1 MSRTYK
7 ATGINLKSMPMG
19 EADRLLTI
27 LTREFGL
34 IRAVAMGS
42 RKHNSSLGGRSGLFV
57 VNELLI
63 AKGRS
68 LDKVTQAETL
78 ESYPGLSQDLK
89 KLTASQYLAELSLCQ
104 ALSEQPQEELF
115 YLLNEHLKRLE
126 RSSASRVLSHLTH
139 AVFQLLILSGVA
151 PQVHLCCI
159 TRQPITPDFTDSN
172 WRIGFSIP
180 SGGTVTLE
188 ALEKLRV
195 EKRRP
200 HQSSA
205 TGGQGV
211 VEAKQAL
218 TPNQLQRPQN
228 QQPQY
233 QHQVAEAEVKY
244 RIHQPPSMMN
254 VQLTAAELLLLQQLA
269 RAELFDPEEM
279 REYEGQANGNGSV
292 TFASSSN
299 PSHTSDSG
307 ENSSLLER
315 AWHSVEKILRYY
327 AQYHFDR
334 PIRSA
339 TLIDACFA
347 PAD

>member
-1 MSRTYK
+1 M
-7 ATGINLKSMPMG
+7 
-19 EADRLLTI
+19 
-27 LTREFGL
+27 
-34 IRAVAMGS
+34 
-42 RKHNSSLGGRSGLFV
+42 

-68 LDKVTQAETL
+68 LDKVAQAETL

-126 RSSASRVLSHLTH
+126 RSSASRTLSHLTH

-151 PQVHLCCI
+151 PQVHLCCV
-159 TRQPITPDFTDSN
+159 TRHPITPDFTDSN

-200 HQSSA
+200 HRSSG

-211 VEAKQAL
+211 VETKQAPTL
-218 TPNQLQRPQN
+218 NQLQPPQN

-233 QHQVAEAEVKY
+233 ERKVDESEVKY
-244 RIHQPPSMMN
+244 RTHQPPSMMN

-292 TFASSSN
+292 TSASSSN
-299 PSHTSDSG
+299 LSNIVDSG
-307 ENSSLLER
+307 ENSSLIER
-315 AWHSVEKILRYY
+315 ACHSVEKILRYY